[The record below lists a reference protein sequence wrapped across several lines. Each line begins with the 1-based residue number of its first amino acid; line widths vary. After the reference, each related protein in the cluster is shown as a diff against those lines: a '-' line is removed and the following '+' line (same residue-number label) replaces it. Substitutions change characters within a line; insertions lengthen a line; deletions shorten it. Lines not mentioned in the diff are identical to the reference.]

1 MALTQPYYFGGC
13 AGSGSYGGMFL
24 YDSVTAITITAGQQY
39 HAVNLFGVSALVNG
53 LTYGSGSS
61 GAITD
66 TADNGGV
73 LRCTDATHG
82 LTTGD
87 YVCLHNMADAAHV
100 GITQV
105 TVIDP
110 NTFDC
115 DDITYNSD
123 SDTGNWTMGDYL
135 EVDAGS
141 EGLYIISW
149 AASMSSPDGSNKTFK
164 VEMVK
169 NATALDE
176 FALQRKFGIQ
186 SDVGSMGT
194 GGIVELAAGDK
205 IWMQCKNVDA
215 DTSNVSFLH
224 ANVHMYRIC

>member
-141 EGLYIISW
+141 EGLYQVAW
-149 AASMSSPDGSNKTFK
+149 GASALSPDASNKTFK
-164 VEMVK
+164 IELCVNTTEK
-169 NATALDE
+169 DE
-176 FALQRKFGIQ
+176 IARERKIAIQ
-186 SDVGSMGT
+186 NDIGVLGGT
-194 GGIVELAAGDK
+194 GLIQLVSGDRIYMIVQNTE
-205 IWMQCKNVDA
+205 A
-215 DTSNVSFLH
+215 DTSDISFKH
-224 ANVHMYRIC
+224 ANMSIFRIC